1 MQDIFYNPH
10 VVAEK
15 MDRYSSKGIPFLFAM
30 NYELDEALFIP
41 YPAEQ
46 DRVLYHFP
54 NGTNSARDLIPT
66 TMEEHMKVLKV
77 ETEEEYARKFNI
89 IIKGLKRGDSYLANL
104 TCKSEVSTNLDAS
117 TLYRSTHSPFGLYVP
132 EKFLSFSPER
142 FVRIE
147 NGIIS
152 SLPMKGTI
160 DASLPNAEVL
170 ILEDY
175 KESCEH
181 ATITDLIRNDLGIV
195 SDDVWVERYRFIDK
209 ICTDRGDILQVSSE
223 IRGRLKREYAE
234 APGKL
239 MLSLLPAGS
248 TSGAPK
254 SSTIKLISEAEK
266 VSRGFYTGVAGL
278 FDGIVLDSAVLIRFI
293 EFNPDGRAFYRS
305 GGGITV
311 NSRLDEEY
319 REMVKKIY
327 LPLNR

>member
-104 TCKSEVSTNLDAS
+104 TCKSEVSTDLDAS

-160 DASLPNAEVL
+160 DASLQDAEKR
-170 ILEDY
+170 ILNDY

-195 SDDVWVERYRFIDK
+195 SEDVWVERYRFIDR
-209 ICTDRGDILQVSSE
+209 ICTDRGEILQVSSD
-223 IRGRLKREYAE
+223 IRGRLKSEYANS
-234 APGKL
+234 PGRL
-239 MLSLLPAGS
+239 ILSLLPAGS
-248 TSGAPK
+248 ISGAPK
-254 SSTIKLISEAEK
+254 GSTVSLISEAEGQP
-266 VSRGFYTGVAGL
+266 RGFYTGVAGL
-278 FDGIVLDSAVLIRFI
+278 FDGKILDSAVLIRYIGFCPSGI
-293 EFNPDGRAFYRS
+293 MYYRS
-305 GGGITV
+305 GGGITI
-311 NSRLDEEY
+311 NSRVEEEY
-319 REMVKKIY
+319 NEMVKKIY
-327 LPLNR
+327 LPLNK